1 MWFLNPTMDVLLG
14 ICNTVG
20 LRTDQFGDETSQH
33 SEEQSCNGNGS
44 VTCK

>member
-1 MWFLNPTMDVLLG
+1 MNDFFGMCT
-14 ICNTVG
+14 TVG
-20 LRTDQFGDETSQH
+20 LRTDQFGEETSQH